1 MTNYLSAI
9 GRMEFD
15 KAERMLA
22 ARAPDADDI
31 AALRNYAIEYGPKWK
46 DELHLDWYNARLRSC
61 QDMPNRGSILHGV
74 RNHLGPSW
82 LVDFAFDSPIA
93 WPNLRKVR
101 AAELHN
107 IIQALCFHPWNN
119 TEEETIRLWAA
130 RRERSRRAS
139 R

>member
-61 QDMPNRGSILHGV
+61 QDMPNRGSILHACATTSARRG
-74 RNHLGPSW
+74 LSISPSTRRSPGRTCARSAPPSYTTSSKR
-82 LVDFAFDSPIA
+82 FASTRGTTPKRKPFA
-93 WPNLRKVR
+93 YWPR
-101 AAELHN
+101 AAS
-107 IIQALCFHPWNN
+107 
-119 TEEETIRLWAA
+119 AA
-130 RRERSRRAS
+130 AAP
-139 R
+139 